1 MLGTLMLGT
10 YIFIIIKASLL
21 LALFSLYSDLLYNCC
36 YWLKVCFELYKY
48 SYFCSHLVS
57 TCLEYLFLYI
67 CFNPICSLKQKWIS
81 GRLHIIV
88 PFSFLMHPVTLCFL
102 IRESNPFVF
111 RIINNNDD
119 DIYGLS
125 NVILLVFFFFFVYF
139 VPFFS
144 LAACLCELILFHC
157 GMLAVLSFGH
167 LHMCCKFLV
176 CGYHDN
182 PINTL

>member
-1 MLGTLMLGT
+1 MLGT

-125 NVILLVFFFFFVYF
+125 NVILLFFFFFFLSILFLFSLLLLVF
-139 VPFFS
+139 VNWFFS
-144 LAACLCELILFHC
+144 IVACLRYFLLAICICAVNFWFVVTMIIL
-157 GMLAVLSFGH
+157 
-167 LHMCCKFLV
+167 
-176 CGYHDN
+176 
-182 PINTL
+182 